1 MPSYRYLARDE
12 RGRAMSGTLEAATPE
27 ALADQL
33 KQRGYLVTRTQEV
46 RSAPRGGQAPAVLG
60 WGRVGSEEL
69 ALFNVQLATLIH
81 VGIPLVTA
89 LRTLEAQTAHH
100 RLRAT
105 IGRVATDV
113 EGGRA
118 FSEALATHPAVFSPL
133 FISVIHAGEASGKLD
148 DILTHLA
155 EFHQRQVELRQ
166 QLATALTYPC
176 LLLVFGIGIIGF
188 LVTSIIPKFMDI
200 FLDTGVPLP
209 LPTLILHV
217 ISQALR
223 HHWPWILGAAA
234 AAGILIRQG
243 LRSPAGRRRADAW
256 LLGLPVA
263 GSLCRYAVISRVA
276 RTLETLLSSGVPIL
290 QSLSI
295 AAGTAGNVVMAEVV
309 HAMEASARQG
319 GTLAEPLKSS
329 HAVPPMAAQ
338 MIAVGEAS
346 GTLDRMLQEL
356 ADHYDQMVAYQL
368 KRVMALVEPLFLVI
382 MGGLVA
388 LIMASVLLPLFRLV
402 NTIR

>member
-12 RGRAMSGTLEAATPE
+12 RGRAVSGLMEAGTLE

-33 KQRGYLVTRTQEV
+33 KGMGYLVTKAQEV
-46 RSAPRGGQAPAVLG
+46 RKPANAPAILG
-60 WGRVGSEEL
+60 WGRVGPEEL

-89 LRTLEAQTAHH
+89 LQTLQAQTESR
-100 RLRAT
+100 RLRET
-105 IGRVATDV
+105 IDRVAADV
-113 EGGRA
+113 ERGHA
-118 FSEALATHPAVFSPL
+118 FSEALTTHPTVFSQL
-133 FISVIHAGEASGKLD
+133 FINVVHAGEASGKLE

-176 LLLVFGIGIIGF
+176 LLLVLGIGIVGF

-200 FLDTGVPLP
+200 FLDAGVPLP
-209 LPTLILHV
+209 LPTLILYA

-223 HHWPWILGAAA
+223 HHWPWLLGAVMAM
-234 AAGILIRQG
+234 GILLRQS
-243 LRSPAGRRRADAW
+243 LRSPAGRRQADAW
-256 LLGLPVA
+256 VLGLPVI

-295 AAGTAGNVVMAEVV
+295 AAGTAGNVVMADVV
-309 HAMEASARQG
+309 RDMEASVRQG
-319 GTLAEPLKSS
+319 GTLVEPLK
-329 HAVPPMAAQ
+329 HNPTIPPMAAQ
-338 MIAVGEAS
+338 MIAVGESS
-346 GTLDRMLQEL
+346 GTVDRMLKEV
-356 ADHYDQMVAYQL
+356 ADHYDRLIAYQL
-368 KRVMALVEPLFLVI
+368 KRAMAVVEPLFLII

-388 LIMASVLLPLFRLV
+388 MIMASVLLPLFRLV